1 MGLLNRYKSTMHGN
15 YWKGICK
22 YGLLIGI
29 GLSLVVLVRYWLMY
43 PISQPVSYTE
53 NFAMLIFMF
62 LAVFFYKR
70 GLEERKI
77 TLKESYILG
86 LGSGIVASIIYGMFL
101 FVYAQYIDVDIQ
113 KRCFEL
119 QRAVKTNVNLNDEQ
133 LMSMVTPSSIAFSG
147 IMLSSVISILW
158 ALVVS
163 IFLRNEQG
171 VLITKEMK
179 NLEKEK

>member
-1 MGLLNRYKSTMHGN
+1 MGVINRYKSTMHGN
-15 YWKGICK
+15 YWRGIFL
-22 YGLLIGI
+22 YGFLMGI
-29 GLSLVVLVRYWLMY
+29 GLSFVVLVRYWLMY

-53 NFAMLIFMF
+53 NIAMLIFMF

-70 GLEERKI
+70 GLEEKKI

-86 LGSGIVASIIYGMFL
+86 FGYGIVASIIYGMFL

-113 KRCFEL
+113 QRCFEL
-119 QRAVKTNVNLNDEQ
+119 QKAVKTNANLNDEQ
-133 LMSMVTPSSIAFSG
+133 LMSMVSPSSIAFSG
-147 IMLSSVISILW
+147 IMLSSMMSVLW
-158 ALVVS
+158 ALIVS

-171 VLITKEMK
+171 VLVTKEIK